1 MSNDHGLPPW
11 ISARCSRR
19 ALLRR
24 GAGVAG
30 VGYLGI
36 LLAACG
42 DDDDS
47 GSSSAAAP
55 PTSSAEPATSAPATS
70 EAAATTEAAT
80 SEAATTEAATTEA
93 ATSEAATTAAT
104 QELSGTITMMNY
116 PGWMGKTTVA
126 DFKAATGVDV
136 KEVEGLTSG
145 VSAAAAQIA
154 QNKDEYDMSLGGP
167 VLGEQLDAGG
177 LLEMVDFAN
186 IPNIANV
193 DQHFRDAYPWGIP
206 TDFGKTGF
214 AYRKDLIT
222 EQPTRAG
229 PSSGSCAKKYDGK
242 TTMLDFDVDVL
253 GVALLY
259 KGYSVNSDRREASS
273 TQARD
278 ALHRAQAAPAGVPAH
293 RLHQAAPP
301 GHGGHGRRLRLRHRA
316 RPRRRTRTS
325 SGSRPTEGMPA
336 YLDGWL
342 AVKGTDKQAEVEA
355 FMNFLLEPKNYANF
369 VNGIGASYVMPAA
382 EPFIDPSIIDNP
394 SLKYDP
400 EAIQSVEFEA
410 FLGEEATKIRNR
422 VWQEVKNA

>member
-1 MSNDHGLPPW
+1 
-11 ISARCSRR
+11 
-19 ALLRR
+19 
-24 GAGVAG
+24 
-30 VGYLGI
+30 
-36 LLAACG
+36 
-42 DDDDS
+42 
-47 GSSSAAAP
+47 
-55 PTSSAEPATSAPATS
+55 
-70 EAAATTEAAT
+70 
-80 SEAATTEAATTEA
+80 
-93 ATSEAATTAAT
+93 
-104 QELSGTITMMNY
+104 MMNY

-193 DQHFRDAYPWGIP
+193 NQHFRDAYPWGIP

-222 EQPTRAG
+222 EQPTSWAEFWDL
-229 PSSGSCAKKYDGK
+229 AKKYDGK

-253 GVALLY
+253 GVALLTRATA
-259 KGYSVNSDRREASS
+259 STAPTRRSSRRRATRSS
-273 TQARD
+273 TSSCTCRRSCPPTSRSRSS
-278 ALHRAQAAPAGVPAH
+278 RAP
-293 RLHQAAPP
+293 RSWPP
-301 GHGGHGRRLRLRHRA
+301 RTTTTSR

-325 SGSRPTEGMPA
+325 SGVAPTEGMPA

-342 AVKGTDKQAEVEA
+342 AVKGTDKKAEVEA

-369 VNGIGASYVMPAA
+369 VDGIGASYVMPAA
-382 EPFIDPSIIDNP
+382 EEFIDPSITGNP

>member
-1 MSNDHGLPPW
+1 MANDHGLPPW
-11 ISARCSRR
+11 VSARSTRR

-30 VGYLGI
+30 AGYLGI

-42 DDDDS
+42 DDDEG

-55 PTSSAEPATSAPATS
+55 PASSEAPATSAPATS
-70 EAAATTEAAT
+70 EAATTEAATEAAT

-93 ATSEAATTAAT
+93 ATTEAATTAA
-104 QELSGTITMMNY
+104 QELSGSITMMNY

-154 QNKDEYDMSLGGP
+154 QNRDEYDMSLGGP
-167 VLGEQLDAGG
+167 VLAEQLDAGG

-186 IPNIANV
+186 IPNVSNV

-214 AYRKDLIT
+214 AYRKDLIE
-222 EQPTRAG
+222 EQPASWADFWALT
-229 PSSGSCAKKYDGK
+229 KKYSGK
-242 TTMLDFDVDVL
+242 VTVLDFDVDVL
-253 GVALLY
+253 GIGLLY
-259 KGYSVNSDRREASS
+259 KGYSVNSADEKELEE
-273 TQARD
+273 ARD
-278 ALHRAQAAPAGVPAH
+278 ALIELKKDLQAFLPTDFTKPLIQGTAVMAASYDYDIAAAQKENENIVWVA
-293 RLHQAAPP
+293 
-301 GHGGHGRRLRLRHRA
+301 
-316 RPRRRTRTS
+316 
-325 SGSRPTEGMPA
+325 PTEGMPA

-342 AVKGTDKQAEVEA
+342 AVKGTEKKAEVEA
-355 FMNFLLEPKNYANF
+355 FMNFLLEPENYANF

-382 EPFIDPSIIDNP
+382 EEFIDPAITGNP
-394 SLKYDP
+394 SLAYDP
-400 EAIQSVEFEA
+400 ESIQSVEFEA
-410 FLGEEATKIRNR
+410 FLGEDATKIRNR

>member
-1 MSNDHGLPPW
+1 M
-11 ISARCSRR
+11 
-19 ALLRR
+19 
-24 GAGVAG
+24 
-30 VGYLGI
+30 
-36 LLAACG
+36 
-42 DDDDS
+42 
-47 GSSSAAAP
+47 
-55 PTSSAEPATSAPATS
+55 
-70 EAAATTEAAT
+70 
-80 SEAATTEAATTEA
+80 
-93 ATSEAATTAAT
+93 
-104 QELSGTITMMNY
+104 
-116 PGWMGKTTVA
+116 
-126 DFKAATGVDV
+126 
-136 KEVEGLTSG
+136 
-145 VSAAAAQIA
+145 
-154 QNKDEYDMSLGGP
+154 
-167 VLGEQLDAGG
+167 LGEQLDAGG

-222 EQPTRAG
+222 EQPTSWAEFWDL
-229 PSSGSCAKKYDGK
+229 AKKYDGK

-259 KGYSVNSDRREASS
+259 KGYSVNSADEKELEE
-273 TQARD
+273 ARD
-278 ALHRAQAAPAGVPAH
+278 ALIDLKPHLQAFLPTDFTKPLIQGTAVMAASYDYDIAAAQKENENIVWVA
-293 RLHQAAPP
+293 
-301 GHGGHGRRLRLRHRA
+301 
-316 RPRRRTRTS
+316 
-325 SGSRPTEGMPA
+325 PTEGMPA

-342 AVKGTDKQAEVEA
+342 AVKGTDKKAEVEA

-382 EPFIDPSIIDNP
+382 EEFIDPSITGNP